1 MEKGPEARHQ
11 EPANRPHLGSLLRDL
26 ERRGDEPAIV
36 SKHGLRTVRTSYRQ
50 LARLAG
56 RCSRELESRG
66 ITKGDRVVIWGANGS
81 EWIAAFF
88 GCILRGVIPVPL
100 DVAGSPEFVRR
111 VILDVSPKLITGSR
125 EQIHAL
131 DRAIAQIAFE
141 DFDATLSG
149 EPLLEPVASL
159 QADDTLQIVFT
170 SGTTGE
176 PQGVVHT
183 HRNVLASL
191 GPIECEMQK
200 YLKYERIFHPL
211 GILNT
216 LPLSHV
222 FGQFMGIWVPPL
234 LGAVV
239 HFESRLI
246 GRDLAA
252 LIRRERI
259 SVLAAVPRVL
269 GLIEYYLIERFPDL
283 PARLKPAEGRSA
295 LRRWWMFRDVHRALG
310 LKFWALISG
319 GATLDADVEHFW
331 TTLGFVVVQGYGMTE
346 TAALVS
352 LNHPFHPARGTIGQV
367 LPGREV
373 RLSTEGE
380 ILVKGETVSG
390 STWSGGKVQPRES
403 EWLSTGDLGT
413 LDAVG
418 SLSFRGRKK
427 DVIVTAAGLN
437 IYPEDLEA
445 ALLRQP
451 QIRAAAVVESRGP
464 QGPRPMAALVMRG
477 AGDAAAEAVRA
488 ANRELA
494 EFQQIRHWTIWPEPD
509 LPRTSTGKVLRRE
522 IAAALAV
529 APGEELSGRPARGGL
544 ASMIERITGENTS
557 ALPDRARL
565 SEDAHLDSL
574 GRVELQSALE
584 TRFGI
589 SIADGDFQKVQT
601 VGELR
606 ELLKGSSS
614 AERPVAAVAPH
625 RDLHIYPRWPWTPV
639 AKAVRIVFLEGIAMP
654 LVALLAAPRVKRDAA
669 HEPDVPLLIVANHVT
684 LYDVPILLYGL
695 GRRMR
700 RRVAVA
706 MAGEMLLDWRHAR
719 GQGNWFLNLIAPAG
733 YYLLTALFNVFP
745 LPQSGDFRA
754 SFAHAARAMDRG
766 FHVLVFP
773 EGRRTPDGQMH
784 AFQRGSGLLWKEL
797 QCAALPVYMGGLWE
811 AKSGRRGW
819 FRSGG
824 VCTHAGATIA
834 LPLEADP
841 QAATALL
848 EERVRS
854 LARNCRA

>member
-1 MEKGPEARHQ
+1 LTAGTKG
-11 EPANRPHLGSLLRDL
+11 PANRPHLASLLLDL
-26 ERRGDEPAIV
+26 ERRGDEPAVV

-56 RCSRELESRG
+56 RYSRELESRG
-66 ITKGDRVVIWGANGS
+66 IAKGDRVVIWGANGS

-111 VILDVSPKLITGSR
+111 VIQDVNPKLVTGSPA
-125 EQIHAL
+125 QIHAL
-131 DRAIAQIAFE
+131 DRAVAQIAFE
-141 DFDATLSG
+141 DFDATLAT
-149 EPLLEPVASL
+149 EPLLDPVPGLEAN
-159 QADDTLQIVFT
+159 DTLQIVFT

-176 PQGVVHT
+176 PTGVVHT

-191 GPIECEMQK
+191 GPIEREMQK
-200 YLKYERIFHPL
+200 YLKYERVFHPL

-246 GRDLAA
+246 GRDLAEM
-252 LIRRERI
+252 IQRERI

-269 GLIEYYLIERFPDL
+269 GLIESYLIERFPDL
-283 PARLKPAEGRSA
+283 PARLKAAEGHSA

-352 LNHPFHPARGTIGQV
+352 LNHPFHTARGTIGQV

-380 ILVKGETVSG
+380 ILVKGETVSRA
-390 STWSGGKVQPRES
+390 TWTGGKVQSRES

-413 LDAVG
+413 LDAAG

-451 QIRAAAVVESRGP
+451 QIRAAAVVEGRGV
-464 QGPRPMAALVMRG
+464 QGPHPIAVLVMRS
-477 AGDAAAEAVRA
+477 ASDYAAEAVRA
-488 ANRELA
+488 ANRDLA

-522 IAAALAV
+522 VAAALAV
-529 APGEELSGRPARGGL
+529 TPGAERSGPSASGGL
-544 ASMIERITGENTS
+544 ASMIERITGQDTS
-557 ALPDRARL
+557 ELPDRARL

-589 SIADGDFQKVQT
+589 SIADADFQKVQT

-606 ELLKGSSS
+606 DLLKGSPSGEE
-614 AERPVAAVAPH
+614 APQER
-625 RDLHIYPRWPWTPV
+625 HIYPLWPWTRV
-639 AKAVRIVFLEGIAMP
+639 ATVVRTVFLEAIAMP
-654 LVALLAAPRVKRDAA
+654 LVALLAAPRVKCDSTR
-669 HEPDVPLLIVANHVT
+669 EPDVPLLIVANHVT

-706 MAGEMLLDWRHAR
+706 MAGELLLDWRHAR
-719 GQGNWFLNLIAPAG
+719 GQGNWFLNLLAPSA
-733 YYLLTALFNVFP
+733 YYLVTALFNVFP

-754 SFAHAARAMDRG
+754 SFAHAARVMDRG

-773 EGRRTPDGQMH
+773 EGRRTPDGEMH

-797 QCAALPVYMGGLWE
+797 QCDALPVYLGGLWE
-811 AKSGRRGW
+811 PKAGKTGW

-824 VCTHAGATIA
+824 VHAHVGEVIG
-834 LPLEADP
+834 LPAEADA

-848 EERVRS
+848 EERVKS
-854 LARNCRA
+854 LD

>member
-1 MEKGPEARHQ
+1 MPV
-11 EPANRPHLGSLLRDL
+11 PPNRPHLASLLVDL
-26 ERRGDEPAIV
+26 ERRGDEPAVV

-50 LARLAG
+50 IARLAG
-56 RCSRELESRG
+56 RYSRELESRG

-100 DVAGSPEFVRR
+100 DAAGSPEFVRR
-111 VILDVSPKLITGSR
+111 VIQDVSPKLVTGSQ

-131 DRAIAQIAFE
+131 DRTVAQIAFE
-141 DFDATLSG
+141 DFDATLLG

-176 PQGVVHT
+176 PTGVVHT

-191 GPIECEMQK
+191 GPIEREIQK
-200 YLKYERIFHPL
+200 YLKYERVFHPL

-239 HFESRLI
+239 YFESRLI
-246 GRDLAA
+246 GRDLAVW
-252 LIRRERI
+252 IQRERI

-269 GLIEYYLIERFPDL
+269 GLIESHLIERFPGL
-283 PARLKPAEGRSA
+283 PARLKAAEGHSA
-295 LRRWWMFRDVHRALG
+295 LRRWWMFRDVHRCLG

-390 STWSGGKVQPRES
+390 ATWTGGKVQPRES

-413 LDAVG
+413 LDAAG

-451 QIRAAAVVESRGP
+451 QIRAAAVVEARGA
-464 QGPRPMAALVMRG
+464 QGPHPLAALVMRG
-477 AGDAAAEAVRA
+477 AGDDAAEAVRS
-488 ANRELA
+488 ANRDLA
-494 EFQQIRHWTIWPEPD
+494 EFQQIRHWAIWPEPD
-509 LPRTSTGKVLRRE
+509 LPLTSTGKVLRRE
-522 IAAALAV
+522 VAAAFAA
-529 APGEELSGRPARGGL
+529 APGGEPSGRPASGGL
-544 ASMIERITGENTS
+544 ASIIQRITGEDTS

-589 SIADGDFQKVQT
+589 SIADADFQKVQT

-606 ELLKGSSS
+606 ELLTGSPS
-614 AERPVAAVAPH
+614 AEEPATPLAPY
-625 RDLHIYPRWPWTPV
+625 RDPHIYPQWPWTRM
-639 AKAVRIVFLEGIAMP
+639 ARAVSLVFLEAIAMP
-654 LVALLAAPRVKRDAA
+654 LVALLAAPRVKRDSTR
-669 HEPDVPLLIVANHVT
+669 EPDVPLLIVANHVT
-684 LYDVPILLYGL
+684 MYDVPILLFGL
-695 GRRMR
+695 GGRTR

-719 GQGNWFLNLIAPAG
+719 GQGNWFLNLLAPAA
-733 YYLLTALFNVFP
+733 YYLVTALFNVFP

-797 QCAALPVYMGGLWE
+797 QCDAFPVYLGGLWD
-811 AKSGRRGW
+811 AQSGKTGW
-819 FRSGG
+819 FRSGRI
-824 VCTHAGATIA
+824 CTHAGEVVA
-834 LPLEADP
+834 LPSQADP

-854 LARNCRA
+854 LAAQCRT

>member
-1 MEKGPEARHQ
+1 MTAGQ
-11 EPANRPHLGSLLRDL
+11 EGLGNRPHLASLLQDL
-26 ERRGDEPAIV
+26 QRRGDEPAVV
-36 SKHGLRTVRTSYRQ
+36 SKHGLRTARTSYRQ

-56 RCSRELESRG
+56 RFSRELESRG

-100 DVAGSPEFVRR
+100 DVAGSPDFVRR
-111 VILDVSPKLITGSR
+111 VIRDVSPKFVTGSH
-125 EQIHAL
+125 EQIHGMDSAV
-131 DRAIAQIAFE
+131 AQIAFE
-141 DFDATLSG
+141 DFEATLPAD
-149 EPLLEPVASL
+149 PLLEPVAGL
-159 QADDTLQIVFT
+159 QANDALQIVFT

-176 PQGVVHT
+176 PTGVVHT

-191 GPIECEMQK
+191 GPIEREMQK

-211 GILNT
+211 GFLNT

-246 GRDLAA
+246 GRDLAS
-252 LIRRERI
+252 LIQRERI

-269 GLIEYYLIERFPDL
+269 GLIESYLIERFPDL
-283 PARLKPAEGRSA
+283 PARSKAAEGHSA
-295 LRRWWMFRDVHRALG
+295 LRRWWMFRDVHLAFG

-352 LNHPFHPARGTIGQV
+352 LNHPFHTARGTIGQV

-373 RLSTEGE
+373 RLSAEGE
-380 ILVKGETVSG
+380 ILVKGETVSRA
-390 STWSGGKVQPRES
+390 TWTGGKVQSRES

-413 LDAVG
+413 LDARG

-451 QIRAAAVVESRGP
+451 QIRAAAVVEARGP
-464 QGPRPMAALVMRG
+464 QGPHPLAALIMRG
-477 AGDAAAEAVRA
+477 ASENAAEAVRA

-522 IAAALAV
+522 VGAALAM
-529 APGEELSGRPARGGL
+529 APGDERSAPSASGGL

-557 ALPDRARL
+557 ELPDRARL

-589 SIADGDFQKVQT
+589 SVADADFQKVQT
-601 VGELR
+601 VSELR
-606 ELLKGSSS
+606 ELLKGSPSGEETPR
-614 AERPVAAVAPH
+614 ER
-625 RDLHIYPRWPWTPV
+625 HIYPLWPWTPV
-639 AKAVRIVFLEGIAMP
+639 ATAVRTVFLEVIARP
-654 LVALLAAPRVKRDAA
+654 LVALLAAPGVKRDLTR
-669 HEPDVPLLIVANHVT
+669 EPDVPVLIVANHVT

-695 GRRMR
+695 NGRTR

-706 MAGEMLLDWRHAR
+706 MAGEMLLNWRQAR
-719 GQGNWFLNLIAPAG
+719 GQGNWFLNLLAPAA
-733 YYLLTALFNVFP
+733 YYLVTALFNVFP

-784 AFQRGSGLLWKEL
+784 AFQRGAGLLWKEL
-797 QCAALPVYMGGLWE
+797 QCDALPVHMSGLW
-811 AKSGRRGW
+811 AKTGW
-819 FRSGG
+819 FRSGKIR
-824 VCTHAGATIA
+824 THVGEVIT

-841 QAATALL
+841 QAATTLL
-848 EERVRS
+848 EECVRA
-854 LARNCRA
+854 LD

>member
-1 MEKGPEARHQ
+1 
-11 EPANRPHLGSLLRDL
+11 
-26 ERRGDEPAIV
+26 V
-36 SKHGLRTVRTSYRQ
+36 
-50 LARLAG
+50 
-56 RCSRELESRG
+56 
-66 ITKGDRVVIWGANGS
+66 
-81 EWIAAFF
+81 
-88 GCILRGVIPVPL
+88 
-100 DVAGSPEFVRR
+100 
-111 VILDVSPKLITGSR
+111 TGSR

-131 DRAIAQIAFE
+131 DCVVARIAFE
-141 DFDATLSG
+141 DFDATLPG
-149 EPLLEPVASL
+149 EPLLEPVADL

-176 PQGVVHT
+176 PTGVVHT

-191 GPIECEMQK
+191 GPIEREIRK

-211 GILNT
+211 GFLNT

-239 HFESRLI
+239 YFESRLI

-252 LIRRERI
+252 WIQGERI
-259 SVLAAVPRVL
+259 SVLAGVPRVL
-269 GLIEYYLIERFPDL
+269 GLIESYLIERFPDL
-283 PARLKPAEGRSA
+283 PARLKTAEGRSA
-295 LRRWWMFRDVHRALG
+295 LRGWWMFRDVHMALG

-319 GATLDADVEHFW
+319 GATLDADAEHFW

-390 STWSGGKVQPRES
+390 ATWTGGKVQPRES
-403 EWLSTGDLGT
+403 EWLATGDLGT
-413 LDAVG
+413 LDAAG

-427 DVIVTAAGLN
+427 DVIVTAAGMN

-451 QIRAAAVVESRGP
+451 QIRAAAVVEGRGP
-464 QGPRPMAALVMRG
+464 QGPHPVAALVIRS
-477 AGDAAAEAVRA
+477 ASDDVAEAVRA
-488 ANRELA
+488 ANRDLA
-494 EFQQIRHWTIWPEPD
+494 EFQQIRHWTIWREPD

-522 IAAALAV
+522 VAAVLAM
-529 APGEELSGRPARGGL
+529 APEEKRSAGPASGSL
-544 ASMIERITGENTS
+544 ASIIERITGEQS
-557 ALPDRARL
+557 AGEDADRARL

-589 SIADGDFQKVQT
+589 SISDADFQKVQT

-606 ELLKGSSS
+606 ELLQSSPS
-614 AERPVAAVAPH
+614 AEEQVTALAPYQ
-625 RDLHIYPRWPWTPV
+625 DPHIYPQWPWTLV
-639 AKAVRIVFLEGIAMP
+639 ARAVRLVFLEAIAMP
-654 LVALLAAPRVKRDAA
+654 LVGLLAAPHVKRDSTLEA
-669 HEPDVPLLIVANHVT
+669 DVPLLIVANHVT
-684 LYDVPILLYGL
+684 LFDVPILLYGL
-695 GRRMR
+695 GHRLR

-706 MAGEMLLDWRHAR
+706 MAGELLLDWRHAR
-719 GQGNWFLNLIAPAG
+719 GQGNWFLNLVAPIG
-733 YYLLTALFNVFP
+733 YYLVTALFNVFP

-754 SFAHAARAMDRG
+754 SFAHAARAMDHG

-784 AFQRGSGLLWKEL
+784 AFQRGSGLLWKQL
-797 QCAALPVYMGGLWE
+797 QCAALPVYMTGLW
-811 AKSGRRGW
+811 GRTGW
-819 FRSGG
+819 FRSGRI
-824 VCTHAGATIA
+824 CTHVGEVI
-834 LPLEADP
+834 PLSSEVDP

-848 EERVRS
+848 EAAVGR
-854 LARNCRA
+854 LAGQCRT

>member
-1 MEKGPEARHQ
+1 VGIVD
-11 EPANRPHLGSLLRDL
+11 RPHLASLLQDL
-26 ERRGDEPAIV
+26 ERRGDEPAVV
-36 SKHGLRTVRTSYRQ
+36 SKHGLRTVRTSYGQ

-56 RCSRELESRG
+56 RISRELEWRG

-88 GCILRGVIPVPL
+88 GCILRGAIPVPL
-100 DVAGSPEFVRR
+100 DAAGSPEFVRR
-111 VILDVSPKLITGSR
+111 VIQDVSPKLVTGSR
-125 EQIHAL
+125 EQIHVL
-131 DRAIAQIAFE
+131 NGGVAQIAFE
-141 DFDATLSG
+141 DFEATLRG
-149 EPLLEPVASL
+149 EPLLQPVVGL

-176 PQGVVHT
+176 PNGVVHT

-191 GPIECEMQK
+191 RPIEREMQK

-252 LIRRERI
+252 LIQGEKI

-269 GLIEYYLIERFPDL
+269 GLIESYLIERFPDL
-283 PARLKPAEGRSA
+283 PASLRAAEGRSA
-295 LRRWWMFRDVHRALG
+295 LRRWWMFRDIHRALG

-390 STWSGGKVQPRES
+390 ATWTGGKLQPRGS

-413 LDAVG
+413 LDAAG

-451 QIRAAAVVESRGP
+451 QIRTAAVVEGRGP
-464 QGPRPMAALVMRG
+464 QGPHPLAALVMRG
-477 AGDAAAEAVRA
+477 ANDGAAEAVRA
-488 ANRELA
+488 ANRDLA
-494 EFQQIRHWTIWPEPD
+494 EFQQIRHWAIWPEPD
-509 LPRTSTGKVLRRE
+509 LPRTSTGKVVRRE

-529 APGEELSGRPARGGL
+529 APGEERRGKPASGRL
-544 ASMIERITGENTS
+544 ASLLQQITGEDTS
-557 ALPDRARL
+557 DLPDRARL

-574 GRVELQSALE
+574 GRVELQSGLE
-584 TRFGI
+584 TRFGV
-589 SIADGDFQKVQT
+589 SIDDADFQKVQT
-601 VGELR
+601 VGELK
-606 ELLKGSSS
+606 ELLKGSAS
-614 AERPVAAVAPH
+614 AGGPATASALHRGQPWERH
-625 RDLHIYPRWPWTPV
+625 FYPRWPWARLV
-639 AKAVRIVFLEGIAMP
+639 RAARIVFLETIAMP
-654 LVALLAAPRVKRDAA
+654 LVALLAAPRVKRDSTR
-669 HEPDVPLLIVANHVT
+669 EPDVPLLIVANHVT
-684 LYDVPILLYGL
+684 MFDVPILLYGL
-695 GRRMR
+695 SRRMR
-700 RRVAVA
+700 RRIAVA

-719 GQGNWFLNLIAPAG
+719 GQGNWFLNLVAPVG
-733 YYLLTALFNVFP
+733 YYLVTALFNVFP

-754 SFAHAARAMDRG
+754 SFAHAAAAMDRG

-773 EGRRTPDGQMH
+773 EGRRTPDGKMH

-797 QCAALPVYMGGLWE
+797 HCHALPVYLGGLWE
-811 AKSGRRGW
+811 AQSGKTRW
-819 FRSGG
+819 FRSGRICAYVG
-824 VCTHAGATIA
+824 EVAV
-834 LPLEADP
+834 LPSKADP

-848 EERVRS
+848 EERVGS
-854 LARNCRA
+854 LSGACRP

>member
-1 MEKGPEARHQ
+1 MTAGTEGPG
-11 EPANRPHLGSLLRDL
+11 NRPHLASLLQDL
-26 ERRGDEPAIV
+26 ERLGNDPAVV
-36 SKHGLRTVRTSYRQ
+36 SKHGLRTVRTSYGQ

-56 RCSRELESRG
+56 RYSRELESRG
-66 ITKGDRVVIWGANGS
+66 ITKGDRVVLWGANGS
-81 EWIAAFF
+81 EWIGAFF
-88 GCILRGVIPVPL
+88 GCVLRGVIPVPL

-111 VILDVSPKLITGSR
+111 VIQDVSPKLVTGSR
-125 EQIHAL
+125 EQIHGL
-131 DRAIAQIAFE
+131 DRVVAQIVFE
-141 DFDATLSG
+141 DFEATLPP
-149 EPLLEPVASL
+149 ETLLEPVAGL

-176 PQGVVHT
+176 PTGVVHT

-191 GPIECEMQK
+191 RPIEREIQK

-239 HFESRLI
+239 YFQSRLVA
-246 GRDLAA
+246 RDLAA
-252 LIRRERI
+252 LIQRERI

-269 GLIEYYLIERFPDL
+269 GLIESYLIERCPDL
-283 PARLKPAEGRSA
+283 PARLNAAEGHSA

-319 GATLDADVEHFW
+319 GATLDAEVEHFW

-352 LNHPFHPARGTIGQV
+352 LNHPFHTARGTIGQV

-373 RLSTEGE
+373 RLSPEGE

-390 STWSGGKVQPRES
+390 STWTAGKVQPRES

-451 QIRAAAVVESRGP
+451 QIRAAAVVEARGA
-464 QGPRPMAALVMRG
+464 QGPHPLAALIMRG
-477 AGDAAAEAVRA
+477 VSDDAAEAVRA
-488 ANRELA
+488 ANRELT

-522 IAAALAV
+522 VAATLAV
-529 APGEELSGRPARGGL
+529 TTGNERSGPSASSGL
-544 ASMIERITGENTS
+544 AGMIERITGEDTS

-584 TRFGI
+584 TRFGV
-589 SIADGDFQKVQT
+589 SIADADFQKVQT

-606 ELLKGSSS
+606 GLLNGSAAS
-614 AERPVAAVAPH
+614 APRQSQHWER
-625 RDLHIYPRWPWTPV
+625 HIYPRWPWTLV
-639 AKAVRIVFLEGIAMP
+639 ARAARFVFLEAIAMP
-654 LVALLAAPRVKRDAA
+654 LVALLAAPHVKRDTTR
-669 HEPDVPLLIVANHVT
+669 EPDVPVLIVANHVT
-684 LYDVPILLYGL
+684 LFDVPIMLYAL

-719 GQGNWFLNLIAPAG
+719 GQGNWFLNLVAPAG
-733 YYLLTALFNVFP
+733 YYLVTALFNVFP

-754 SFAHAARAMDRG
+754 SFAHAAQAMDRG

-784 AFQRGSGLLWKEL
+784 AFQRGAGLLWNEL
-797 QCAALPVYMGGLWE
+797 QCDALPVHMSGLWGN
-811 AKSGRRGW
+811 AGW
-819 FRSGG
+819 FRSGKIRAHVG
-824 VCTHAGATIA
+824 EVIV
-834 LPLEADP
+834 LPHEADA
-841 QAATALL
+841 QAATVLL
-848 EERVRS
+848 EERVKG
-854 LARNCRA
+854 LE

>member
-1 MEKGPEARHQ
+1 MVQ
-11 EPANRPHLGSLLRDL
+11 DL
-26 ERRGDEPAIV
+26 ERRGDDPAVV
-36 SKHGLRTVRTSYRQ
+36 SKHGLRTVRTSYWQ
-50 LARLAG
+50 LAQLAG
-56 RCSRELESRG
+56 RYSRELESRG
-66 ITKGDRVVIWGANGS
+66 ITKGERVVIWGANGR

-100 DVAGSPEFVRR
+100 DMAGSPEFVRR
-111 VILDVSPKLITGSR
+111 VIQDVSPKLVTGSR
-125 EQIHAL
+125 EQILAL
-131 DRAIAQIAFE
+131 DSAVAQIAFE
-141 DFDATLSG
+141 DFEATLPG
-149 EPLLEPVASL
+149 EPLLEPVAGL

-176 PQGVVHT
+176 PTGVVHT

-191 GPIECEMQK
+191 GPIEREIQK

-252 LIRRERI
+252 LIQRERI

-269 GLIEYYLIERFPDL
+269 GLIESYLIERFPDL
-283 PARLKPAEGRSA
+283 PARLKAAEGHSA
-295 LRRWWMFRDVHRALG
+295 LRRWWMFRDVHRTLG

-319 GATLDADVEHFW
+319 GATLEADIEHFW

-352 LNHPFHPARGTIGQV
+352 LNHPFHTARGTIGQV

-390 STWSGGKVQPRES
+390 ATWTGGKVQSRES

-413 LDAVG
+413 LDAAG

-451 QIRAAAVVESRGP
+451 QIRAAAVVEGRGP
-464 QGPRPMAALVMRG
+464 QGPHPLAALVMRG
-477 AGDAAAEAVRA
+477 ASDDAAEAVRA
-488 ANRELA
+488 ANRDLA

-522 IAAALAV
+522 VAAALAV
-529 APGEELSGRPARGGL
+529 TPGEDRTGRPASGGL
-544 ASMIERITGENTS
+544 ASIIERITGEDTS

-589 SIADGDFQKVQT
+589 SIADADFQKVQT

-606 ELLKGSSS
+606 ELLKGSPS
-614 AERPVAAVAPH
+614 AEEPATALAPYQ
-625 RDLHIYPRWPWTPV
+625 DPHIYPQWPWTRM
-639 AKAVRIVFLEGIAMP
+639 ASGVRMVFLEAIAMP
-654 LVALLAAPRVKRDAA
+654 LVALLAAPRVKRDSTR
-669 HEPDVPLLIVANHVT
+669 EPEVPLLIVANHVT
-684 LYDVPILLYGL
+684 MFDVPILLYGL
-695 GRRMR
+695 SGRMR

-719 GQGNWFLNLIAPAG
+719 GQGNWFLNLLAPAG
-733 YYLLTALFNVFP
+733 YYLVTALFNVFP

-784 AFQRGSGLLWKEL
+784 AFQRGAGLLVEGTSVR
-797 QCAALPVYMGGLWE
+797 CAPRVYERPVGEDGMVSLGQ
-811 AKSGRRGW
+811 
-819 FRSGG
+819 RS
-824 VCTHAGATIA
+824 
-834 LPLEADP
+834 
-841 QAATALL
+841 
-848 EERVRS
+848 
-854 LARNCRA
+854 ARTLGK

>member
-1 MEKGPEARHQ
+1 VD
-11 EPANRPHLGSLLRDL
+11 RPHLASLLLDL
-26 ERRGDEPAIV
+26 ERRGDEPAVV
-36 SKHGLRTVRTSYRQ
+36 SKHGLRTVRTSCGQ

-56 RCSRELESRG
+56 RYSRELESRG

-88 GCILRGVIPVPL
+88 GCVLRGVIPVPL
-100 DVAGSPEFVRR
+100 DVAGSPEFVHR
-111 VILDVSPKLITGSR
+111 VIQDVSPRLVTGGR

-131 DRAIAQIAFE
+131 DRAEPQIAFE
-141 DFDATLSG
+141 DFDAALPG
-149 EPLLEPVASL
+149 EPLLEPVAGL

-176 PQGVVHT
+176 PKGVVHT

-191 GPIECEMQK
+191 GPIEREIQK

-252 LIRRERI
+252 LIQRERI

-269 GLIEYYLIERFPDL
+269 GLIESYLIERFPDL
-283 PARLKPAEGRSA
+283 PARLKAAEGRST
-295 LRRWWMFRDVHRALG
+295 LYRWWIFRDVHRALG
-310 LKFWALISG
+310 WKFWALISG

-352 LNHPFHPARGTIGQV
+352 LNHPFHTARGTIGQV

-390 STWSGGKVQPRES
+390 ATWSGGKVQPRES

-413 LDAVG
+413 LDDAG

-451 QIRAAAVVESRGP
+451 QIRAAAVVEGRGP
-464 QGPRPMAALVMRG
+464 QGPHPLAALIMRG
-477 AGDAAAEAVRA
+477 ASDDAAEAVRA
-488 ANRELA
+488 ANRNLA
-494 EFQQIRHWTIWPEPD
+494 EFQQIRHWTMWPEPD

-522 IAAALAV
+522 VAAALAV
-529 APGEELSGRPARGGL
+529 APGEERGGQSASGGL
-544 ASMIERITGENTS
+544 ASMIERITGEDTS
-557 ALPDRARL
+557 TLADRARL

-574 GRVELQSALE
+574 GRLELQSTLE
-584 TRFGI
+584 TRFGV
-589 SIADGDFQKVQT
+589 SIADADFQKAQT

-606 ELLKGSSS
+606 ELLKGSP
-614 AERPVAAVAPH
+614 ALAPRQGQH
-625 RDLHIYPRWPWTPV
+625 LYPQWPWTRV
-639 AKAVRIVFLEGIAMP
+639 ARAVRIVFLETIAMP
-654 LVALLAAPRVKRDAA
+654 LVALLAAPRVERDSTR
-669 HEPDVPLLIVANHVT
+669 EPDGPVLIVANHVT
-684 LYDVPILLYGL
+684 LFDVPILLYGL
-695 GRRMR
+695 SRRMR

-706 MAGEMLLDWRHAR
+706 MAGELLLDWRHAR
-719 GQGNWFLNLIAPAG
+719 GQGNWFLNLVAPAG
-733 YYLLTALFNVFP
+733 YYLVTALFNVFP

-797 QCAALPVYMGGLWE
+797 QCDALPVYMGGLWE
-811 AKSGRRGW
+811 PKTGW
-819 FRSGG
+819 FRSGKIRTN
-824 VCTHAGATIA
+824 VGAVIA
-834 LPLEADP
+834 LPAEADA
-841 QAATALL
+841 QSATALL
-848 EERVRS
+848 EEQVKG
-854 LARNCRA
+854 LD

>member
-1 MEKGPEARHQ
+1 LEKGPEARDQ
-11 EPANRPHLGSLLRDL
+11 QQANRPHLASLLRDL

-36 SKHGLRTVRTSYRQ
+36 SKHGVRTVRTSYRQ
-50 LARLAG
+50 LAQLAG
-56 RCSRELESRG
+56 RYSRELESRR
-66 ITKGDRVVIWGANGS
+66 ITKGDRIVIWGANGS

-88 GCILRGVIPVPL
+88 GCVLRGVIPVPL
-100 DVAGSPEFVRR
+100 DVAGSLEFVRR
-111 VILDVSPKLITGSR
+111 VIEDVNPKLVTGSR
-125 EQIHAL
+125 EQIHSL

-141 DFDATLSG
+141 DFDATLPV
-149 EPLLEPVASL
+149 EPLLEPVAGL

-176 PQGVVHT
+176 PTGVVHT

-191 GPIECEMQK
+191 GPIEREMQK

-211 GILNT
+211 GFLNT

-246 GRDLAA
+246 GRDLTA
-252 LIRRERI
+252 LIQRERI

-269 GLIEYYLIERFPDL
+269 GLIETYLIERFSDL
-283 PARLKPAEGRSA
+283 PARLKAAKGRSA

-319 GATLDADVEHFW
+319 GATLDAEVEHFW

-373 RLSTEGE
+373 RLSAEGE

-390 STWSGGKVQPRES
+390 ATWSGGKVQARES

-413 LDAVG
+413 LDDTG

-437 IYPEDLEA
+437 VYPEDLEA
-445 ALLRQP
+445 ALLLQP
-451 QIRAAAVVESRGP
+451 QIRAAAVVEARGP
-464 QGPRPMAALVMRG
+464 QGPHPLAALIMRG
-477 AGDAAAEAVRA
+477 TSDDAAEAVRT
-488 ANRELA
+488 ANRGLA

-522 IAAALAV
+522 VAAALA
-529 APGEELSGRPARGGL
+529 AARAGAQTGRPASGGL
-544 ASMIERITGENTS
+544 ASIIERITGEDTS

-574 GRVELQSALE
+574 GRVELQSSLE

-589 SIADGDFQKVQT
+589 SIADTDFQKVQT

-606 ELLKGSSS
+606 ELVKGSPSGGEPPQ
-614 AERPVAAVAPH
+614 ER
-625 RDLHIYPRWPWTPV
+625 HIYPLWPWTRV
-639 AKAVRIVFLEGIAMP
+639 ATAVRNVFLEAIAMP
-654 LVALLAAPRVKRDAA
+654 LVALLAAPRVKRDSTR
-669 HEPDVPLLIVANHVT
+669 EPDQPVLIVANHVT

-695 GRRMR
+695 SGRMR

-706 MAGEMLLDWRHAR
+706 MAGEMLLHWRHAR
-719 GQGNWFLNLIAPAG
+719 GQGNWFLNLLAPAA
-733 YYLLTALFNVFP
+733 YYLVTALFNVFP

-784 AFQRGSGLLWKEL
+784 AFQRGSGLLWKDL
-797 QCAALPVYMGGLWE
+797 QCDALPLYMSGLWG
-811 AKSGRRGW
+811 KTGW
-819 FRSGG
+819 FRSGRIR
-824 VCTHAGATIA
+824 THVGEVIA
-834 LPLEADP
+834 LPLQAGA

-848 EERVRS
+848 EERVKS
-854 LARNCRA
+854 LG

>member
-1 MEKGPEARHQ
+1 
-11 EPANRPHLGSLLRDL
+11 LLQDL
-26 ERRGDEPAIV
+26 ERRGDDPAVV
-36 SKHGLRTVRTSYRQ
+36 SKHGLRTVRTSYGQ

-56 RCSRELESRG
+56 RYSRELESRA
-66 ITKGDRVVIWGANGS
+66 ITKGDRVIIWGANGS

-100 DVAGSPEFVRR
+100 DVAGSLEFVRR
-111 VILDVSPKLITGSR
+111 VIQDVSPKLVTGSR

-131 DRAIAQIAFE
+131 DHGVAQIAFE
-141 DFDATLSG
+141 DFAATLPA
-149 EPLLEPVASL
+149 EPLLEAVASL
-159 QADDTLQIVFT
+159 RADDTLQIVFT

-176 PQGVVHT
+176 PTGVVHT

-191 GPIECEMQK
+191 GPIEREIQK
-200 YLKYERIFHPL
+200 YLKYESIFHPL
-211 GILNT
+211 RFLNT

-252 LIRRERI
+252 LIQRERI

-269 GLIEYYLIERFPDL
+269 GLIESYLIERFPDL
-283 PARLKPAEGRSA
+283 PARLKAAEGRSA
-295 LRRWWMFRDVHRALG
+295 LRRWWMFRDVHRALS

-319 GATLDADVEHFW
+319 GATLDAEVEHFW

-352 LNHPFHPARGTIGQV
+352 LNHPFHPAGGTIGQV

-390 STWSGGKVQPRES
+390 ATWTRGKVQLRES
-403 EWLSTGDLGT
+403 EWLSTGDLGM
-413 LDAVG
+413 LDAAG

-451 QIRAAAVVESRGP
+451 QIRAAVVVEARGP
-464 QGPRPMAALVMRG
+464 QGPHALAALVLRG
-477 AGDAAAEAVRA
+477 GSDEAAEAVQA
-488 ANRELA
+488 ANGDLA

-509 LPRTSTGKVLRRE
+509 LPRTSTGKILRRE
-522 IAAALAV
+522 VAAALAA
-529 APGEELSGRPARGGL
+529 APGEERSGKPASGGL
-544 ASMIERITGENTS
+544 AGMIEQITGEDTS
-557 ALPDRARL
+557 TLPDRARL

-584 TRFGI
+584 TRFGV
-589 SIADGDFQKVQT
+589 SITDGDFQKVQT

-606 ELLKGSSS
+606 DLLKGSASGEDLRQ
-614 AERPVAAVAPH
+614 ER
-625 RDLHIYPRWPWTPV
+625 HIYPQWPLTRMARV
-639 AKAVRIVFLEGIAMP
+639 VRIAFLEAIAMP
-654 LVALLAAPRVKRDAA
+654 LVALLAAPRVKRDSTR
-669 HEPDVPLLIVANHVT
+669 EPDKPQLIVANHVT

-695 GRRMR
+695 SGRMR

-706 MAGEMLLDWRHAR
+706 MAGEMLLNWRHAR
-719 GQGNWFLNLIAPAG
+719 GQGNWFLNLLAPAA
-733 YYLLTALFNVFP
+733 YYLVTALFNVFP

-766 FHVLVFP
+766 FHVVVFP

-797 QCAALPVYMGGLWE
+797 QCDALPVYMSGLWG
-811 AKSGRRGW
+811 KTGW
-819 FRSGG
+819 FRSGRI
-824 VCTHAGATIA
+824 CTHAGEVIA
-834 LPLEADP
+834 LPSETDA
-841 QAATALL
+841 QAAAALL
-848 EERVRS
+848 EEGVKS
-854 LARNCRA
+854 LAGPCGT

>member
-1 MEKGPEARHQ
+1 MGIVD
-11 EPANRPHLGSLLRDL
+11 RPHLASLLVDL
-26 ERRGDEPAIV
+26 ERRGDEPAVV
-36 SKHGLRTVRTSYRQ
+36 SKHGLRTVRTSYGQ

-56 RCSRELESRG
+56 RFSRELESRG
-66 ITKGDRVVIWGANGS
+66 ITKGDRVAIWGANGS

-88 GCILRGVIPVPL
+88 GCILRGAIPVPL
-100 DVAGSPEFVRR
+100 DAAGSPEFVRR
-111 VILDVSPKLITGSR
+111 VIQDVSPKLVTGSR
-125 EQIHAL
+125 EQIHVL
-131 DRAIAQIAFE
+131 DGAVEQIAFD
-141 DFDATLSG
+141 DFEPSLPA
-149 EPLLEPVASL
+149 EPLLQPVASL
-159 QADDTLQIVFT
+159 AADDTLQIIFT

-176 PQGVVHT
+176 PKGVVHT

-191 GPIECEMQK
+191 GPIEREMQK
-200 YLKYERIFHPL
+200 YLKYERVFHPL

-239 HFESRLI
+239 YFESRLI

-252 LIRRERI
+252 LIQRERI

-269 GLIEYYLIERFPDL
+269 GLIESYLIERFPDL
-283 PARLKPAEGRSA
+283 PERLKAAEGHSA
-295 LRRWWMFRDVHRALG
+295 MRRWWMFRDVHRALG

-380 ILVKGETVSG
+380 ILVRGETVSG
-390 STWSGGKVQPRES
+390 STWTGGKVQSRES

-413 LDAVG
+413 LDAAG

-451 QIRAAAVVESRGP
+451 QIRAAAVVEGRGP
-464 QGPRPMAALVMRG
+464 QGPHPVAALVMHG
-477 AGDAAAEAVRA
+477 ASDEAAEAVRA
-488 ANRELA
+488 ANRHLA
-494 EFQQIRHWTIWPEPD
+494 EFQQIRHWAIWPEPD

-522 IAAALAV
+522 VAAVLAV
-529 APGEELSGRPARGGL
+529 APGEERSGKPGGGGL
-544 ASMIERITGENTS
+544 ASIIEKITGEDTS
-557 ALPDRARL
+557 DLPDRARL

-589 SIADGDFQKVQT
+589 SIADAGFQKVQT
-601 VGELR
+601 LGELK
-606 ELLKGSSS
+606 ELLKGS
-614 AERPVAAVAPH
+614 APTEA
-625 RDLHIYPRWPWTPV
+625 RVPARHIYPRWPWTSV
-639 AKAVRIVFLEGIAMP
+639 ASAVRVVFLEAIAMP
-654 LVALLAAPRVKRDAA
+654 LVALLAAPKVKRDWSS
-669 HEPDVPLLIVANHVT
+669 EPRAPLLIVANHVT
-684 LYDVPILLYGL
+684 MFDVPILLYGL
-695 GRRMR
+695 GGRMR

-719 GQGNWFLNLIAPAG
+719 GQGNWLLNLVAPVG
-733 YYLLTALFNVFP
+733 YYLVTLLFNVFP

-784 AFQRGSGLLWKEL
+784 PFQRGSGLLWQEL
-797 QCAALPVYMGGLWE
+797 QCAALPVRMSGLWG
-811 AKSGRRGW
+811 KTGW
-819 FRSGG
+819 FRSGRICIQVG
-824 VCTHAGATIA
+824 EAIP
-834 LPLEADP
+834 LPSETDA

-848 EERVRS
+848 EARVES
-854 LARNCRA
+854 LAAQCKT

>member
-1 MEKGPEARHQ
+1 MD
-11 EPANRPHLGSLLRDL
+11 RPHLASLLQDL
-26 ERRGDEPAIV
+26 ERRGDEPAVV

-56 RCSRELESRG
+56 RYSRELESRG

-88 GCILRGVIPVPL
+88 GCVLRGVIPVPL
-100 DVAGSPEFVRR
+100 DAAGSPEFVRR
-111 VILDVSPKLITGSR
+111 VIQDVSPKLVTGSR

-131 DRAIAQIAFE
+131 DGGPAQIAFE
-141 DFDATLSG
+141 DFDATLPS

-159 QADDTLQIVFT
+159 RADDTLQIVFT

-176 PQGVVHT
+176 PTGVVHT

-191 GPIECEMQK
+191 GPIEREIQK

-239 HFESRLI
+239 YFESRLI
-246 GRDLAA
+246 GRDLTA

-269 GLIEYYLIERFPDL
+269 GLIESYLIERFPDL
-283 PARLKPAEGRSA
+283 PARLKAAEGRSA
-295 LRRWWMFRDVHRALG
+295 LHRWWMFREVHQTLG

-319 GATLDADVEHFW
+319 GATLDAEVEHFW

-352 LNHPFHPARGTIGQV
+352 LNHPFHAARGTIGQV

-373 RLSTEGE
+373 RLSSEGE

-390 STWSGGKVQPRES
+390 ATWTGGQLKPRES

-413 LDAVG
+413 LDAAG

-427 DVIVTAAGLN
+427 EVIVTAAGLN

-451 QIRAAAVVESRGP
+451 QIRAAAVVEGRGP
-464 QGPRPMAALVMRG
+464 QGPHPLAALIMR
-477 AGDAAAEAVRA
+477 AASDDAAEAVRA

-522 IAAALAV
+522 IAAALVV
-529 APGEELSGRPARGGL
+529 APGEEGRGKPASGGL
-544 ASMIERITGENTS
+544 AGMIERITGEDAS
-557 ALPDRARL
+557 ALPDGARL

-589 SIADGDFQKVQT
+589 PIADADFQKAQT

-606 ELLKGSSS
+606 DLVKGSPSREGPPP
-614 AERPVAAVAPH
+614 ER
-625 RDLHIYPRWPWTPV
+625 HIYPQWPWTLV
-639 AKAVRIVFLEGIAMP
+639 ARAVRVVFLEAIAMP
-654 LVALLAAPRVKRDAA
+654 LVALLAAPRVKLDWAA
-669 HEPDVPLLIVANHVT
+669 EPEAPLLIVANHVT
-684 LYDVPILLYGL
+684 IYDVPILLYGL
-695 GRRMR
+695 GGRMR

-719 GQGNWFLNLIAPAG
+719 GQGNWFLNLVAPAG
-733 YYLLTALFNVFP
+733 YYLVTALFNVFP

-784 AFQRGSGLLWKEL
+784 PFQRGSGLLWKEL
-797 QCAALPVYMGGLWE
+797 QCAALPVYMSGLWG
-811 AKSGRRGW
+811 KTGW
-819 FRSGG
+819 FRSGRIS
-824 VCTHAGATIA
+824 THVGEVIA
-834 LPLEADP
+834 LPVEADA
-841 QAATALL
+841 QAATVLL
-848 EERVRS
+848 EERVKG
-854 LARNCRA
+854 LD

>member
-1 MEKGPEARHQ
+1 V
-11 EPANRPHLGSLLRDL
+11 
-26 ERRGDEPAIV
+26 V
-36 SKHGLRTVRTSYRQ
+36 SKHGLRTVRTSYGE
-50 LARLAG
+50 LARLSG
-56 RCSRELESRG
+56 RFAREVESRG

-81 EWIAAFF
+81 EWIGAFF

-100 DVAGSPEFVRR
+100 DAAGSPEFVRR
-111 VILDVSPKLITGSR
+111 VIQDVSPKLVTGSR

-131 DRAIAQIAFE
+131 DGAVAQIAFE
-141 DFDATLSG
+141 DFDATLPG
-149 EPLLEPVASL
+149 EPLLEPVAGL

-176 PQGVVHT
+176 PKGVVHT

-191 GPIECEMQK
+191 GPIEREIQK

-239 HFESRLI
+239 YFESRLI
-246 GRDLAA
+246 GRDLVE
-252 LIRRERI
+252 LIQRERI

-269 GLIEYYLIERFPDL
+269 GLIESYLIERFPDL
-283 PARLKPAEGRSA
+283 PARLKAAEGHSA
-295 LRRWWMFRDVHRALG
+295 LRRWWMFRDVHRAMG
-310 LKFWALISG
+310 LKFWALVSG
-319 GATLDADVEHFW
+319 GATLDAEVEHFW

-352 LNHPFHPARGTIGQV
+352 LNHPFHPASGTIGQV

-373 RLSTEGE
+373 RLSAEGE

-413 LDAVG
+413 LDAAG

-451 QIRAAAVVESRGP
+451 QVRAAAVVEGNGP
-464 QGPRPMAALVMRG
+464 QGPHPLAALIMRG
-477 AGDAAAEAVRA
+477 ASDDAAEAVRT
-488 ANRELA
+488 ANREVA

-522 IAAALAV
+522 VAAALAV
-529 APGEELSGRPARGGL
+529 APGEKRTGKPASGGL
-544 ASMIERITGENTS
+544 AGMIEHITGEDTS

-565 SEDAHLDSL
+565 SEEAHLDSL

-589 SIADGDFQKVQT
+589 SIADADFQKVQT

-606 ELLKGSSS
+606 ELLSGSPS
-614 AERPVAAVAPH
+614 AEESVPAR
-625 RDLHIYPRWPWTPV
+625 HIYPLWPWTRF
-639 AKAVRIVFLEGIAMP
+639 ASAVRIVFLEAIAMP
-654 LVALLAAPRVKRDAA
+654 LVALMAAPRVKRDLTS
-669 HEPDVPLLIVANHVT
+669 EPDVPLLIVANHVT

-695 GRRMR
+695 DRRMR

-719 GQGNWFLNLIAPAG
+719 GQGNWFLNLLAPAA
-733 YYLLTALFNVFP
+733 YYLVTALFNVFP
-745 LPQSGDFRA
+745 LPQSGDFRP
-754 SFAHAARAMDRG
+754 SFAHAARAMDQG

-797 QCAALPVYMGGLWE
+797 QCLALPVNMSGMWGQTGWFQ
-811 AKSGRRGW
+811 SGRI
-819 FRSGG
+819 
-824 VCTHAGATIA
+824 CTHVGEVIA
-834 LPLEADP
+834 LPSDTDA

-848 EERVRS
+848 EERVRC
-854 LARNCRA
+854 LG

>member
-1 MEKGPEARHQ
+1 M
-11 EPANRPHLGSLLRDL
+11 
-26 ERRGDEPAIV
+26 
-36 SKHGLRTVRTSYRQ
+36 
-50 LARLAG
+50 
-56 RCSRELESRG
+56 
-66 ITKGDRVVIWGANGS
+66 VIWGANGS

-88 GCILRGVIPVPL
+88 GCILRGVVPVPL

-111 VILDVSPKLITGSR
+111 VIQDVSPKLVTGSR
-125 EQIHAL
+125 EQIHVL
-131 DRAIAQIAFE
+131 DRAVAQIAFE
-141 DFDATLSG
+141 DFDAALPA
-149 EPLLEPVASL
+149 EPLLEPVAGL

-176 PQGVVHT
+176 PKGVVHT

-191 GPIECEMQK
+191 GPIEREMQK

-211 GILNT
+211 GFLHT

-239 HFESRLI
+239 YFESRLI
-246 GRDLAA
+246 GRDLIA
-252 LIRRERI
+252 LIQRERI

-269 GLIEYYLIERFPDL
+269 GLIESYLIERFPDL
-283 PARLKPAEGRSA
+283 PARLKTAEGYSA

-319 GATLDADVEHFW
+319 GATLDAEVEHFW

-390 STWSGGKVQPRES
+390 STWTGGKVQPRES

-413 LDAVG
+413 LDAAG

-451 QIRAAAVVESRGP
+451 QIRAAAVVETRGP
-464 QGPRPMAALVMRG
+464 QGPHPLAALIMRSS
-477 AGDAAAEAVRA
+477 GDDAAEAVRA
-488 ANRELA
+488 ANRDLA
-494 EFQQIRHWTIWPEPD
+494 EFQQIRHWAIWPEPD

-522 IAAALAV
+522 VAAALAV
-529 APGEELSGRPARGGL
+529 AVGEAQSGKPASGGL
-544 ASMIERITGENTS
+544 AGIIQRITGETGS

-565 SEDAHLDSL
+565 SEDARLDSL

-589 SIADGDFQKVQT
+589 SIADADFQKAQT
-601 VGELR
+601 VGELK
-606 ELLKGSSS
+606 ELLKSS
-614 AERPVAAVAPH
+614 ASTEEPSPAQ
-625 RDLHIYPRWPWTPV
+625 HIYPQWPWTRV
-639 AKAVRIVFLEGIAMP
+639 VNAVRLVFLEAIAMP
-654 LVALLAAPRVKRDAA
+654 LVALLAAPRVKRDLAR
-669 HEPDVPLLIVANHVT
+669 EPEAPVLIVANHVT
-684 LYDVPILLYGL
+684 IFDVPILLYGL

-719 GQGNWFLNLIAPAG
+719 GQGNWFLNLVAPAG
-733 YYLLTALFNVFP
+733 YYLVTTLFNVFP

-784 AFQRGSGLLWKEL
+784 TFQRGAGLLWNEL
-797 QCAALPVYMGGLWE
+797 QCDALPVHMSGLWG
-811 AKSGRRGW
+811 KTGW
-819 FRSGG
+819 FRSGR
-824 VCTHAGATIA
+824 VCTHVGEVIA
-834 LPLEADP
+834 LPSETNA

-848 EERVRS
+848 EDRVKD
-854 LARNCRA
+854 LD

>member
-1 MEKGPEARHQ
+1 M
-11 EPANRPHLGSLLRDL
+11 
-26 ERRGDEPAIV
+26 
-36 SKHGLRTVRTSYRQ
+36 
-50 LARLAG
+50 
-56 RCSRELESRG
+56 
-66 ITKGDRVVIWGANGS
+66 
-81 EWIAAFF
+81 AAFF

-100 DVAGSPEFVRR
+100 DVAGSVEFIRR
-111 VILDVSPKLITGSR
+111 VIQDVSPKLVTGSR
-125 EQIHAL
+125 EQIHQL
-131 DRAIAQIAFE
+131 DRVVAQIAFE
-141 DFDATLSG
+141 DFDATLPA
-149 EPLLEPVASL
+149 ETLLEPVASL
-159 QADDTLQIVFT
+159 QADDILQIVFT

-176 PQGVVHT
+176 PTGVVHT

-191 GPIECEMQK
+191 GPIEREMRK

-239 HFESRLI
+239 YFESRLV

-269 GLIEYYLIERFPDL
+269 GLIESSLIERFPDL
-283 PARLKPAEGRSA
+283 PDRLKAAEGHSA

-352 LNHPFHPARGTIGQV
+352 LNHPFHTARGTIGQV

-390 STWSGGKVQPRES
+390 STWTGGKVQPRES

-413 LDAVG
+413 LDPAG

-451 QIRAAAVVESRGP
+451 QIRAAAVVEARGAP
-464 QGPRPMAALVMRG
+464 GPHPLAALIMRG
-477 AGDAAAEAVRA
+477 ASDDAAEAVRA
-488 ANRELA
+488 ANLELA

-522 IAAALAV
+522 VAAALAV
-529 APGEELSGRPARGGL
+529 APGEERSGAPASGGL
-544 ASMIERITGENTS
+544 ASMIERITGEDTS
-557 ALPDRARL
+557 ALPDSARL
-565 SEDAHLDSL
+565 SEDARLDSL

-584 TRFGI
+584 MRFGLTV
-589 SIADGDFQKVQT
+589 ADADFQKVQT

-606 ELLKGSSS
+606 GLLNGSP
-614 AERPVAAVAPH
+614 ALAP
-625 RDLHIYPRWPWTPV
+625 RQDPHIYPRWPWTPV
-639 AKAVRIVFLEGIAMP
+639 ARAVRLIFLEAIAMP
-654 LVALLAAPRVKRDAA
+654 LVTLLAAPRVKRDSMR
-669 HEPDVPLLIVANHVT
+669 EPDAPVLIVANHVT
-684 LYDVPILLYGL
+684 LFDVPILLYGL

-706 MAGEMLLDWRHAR
+706 MAGELLLDWRHAR
-719 GQGNWFLNLIAPAG
+719 GQGNWFLNLVAPVG
-733 YYLLTALFNVFP
+733 YYLVTALFNVFP

-754 SFAHAARAMDRG
+754 SFVHAAQAMDRG

-773 EGRRTPDGQMH
+773 EGRRTPDGRMH

-797 QCAALPVYMGGLWE
+797 QCDALPVHMSGLWG
-811 AKSGRRGW
+811 KTGW
-819 FRSGG
+819 FRSGKI
-824 VCTHAGATIA
+824 GAHVGELIA
-834 LPLEADP
+834 LPLEADA
-841 QAATALL
+841 QAATTLL
-848 EERVRS
+848 EERVKGLDGGGFS
-854 LARNCRA
+854 S

>member
-1 MEKGPEARHQ
+1 M
-11 EPANRPHLGSLLRDL
+11 PAPPNRPHLASLLRDL
-26 ERRGDEPAIV
+26 ERRGNEPAIV

-56 RCSRELESRG
+56 RYSRELESRS
-66 ITKGDRVVIWGANGS
+66 ITKGDRVVIWGLNGR

-111 VILDVSPKLITGSR
+111 VIQDVSPKLVTGSR
-125 EQIHAL
+125 EQIQGL
-131 DRAIAQIAFE
+131 DRAVARIAFE
-141 DFDATLSG
+141 DFDAAL
-149 EPLLEPVASL
+149 PRKPFLEPVAGL
-159 QADDTLQIVFT
+159 QADDTLQIIFT

-176 PQGVVHT
+176 PKGVVHT

-191 GPIECEMQK
+191 GPIDREIQK

-239 HFESRLI
+239 YFESRLI
-246 GRDLAA
+246 GRDLAD
-252 LIRRERI
+252 LIQRERI
-259 SVLAAVPRVL
+259 SVLAATPRVL
-269 GLIEYYLIERFPDL
+269 GLIESYLIERFPDL
-283 PARLKPAEGRSA
+283 PMRLKAAEGRSA

-310 LKFWALISG
+310 FKFWALISG

-352 LNHPFHPARGTIGQV
+352 LNHPFHPARGTIGKV

-373 RLSTEGE
+373 RLSAEGE

-413 LDAVG
+413 LDAAG

-451 QIRAAAVVESRGP
+451 QIRAAAVVEGNGP
-464 QGPRPMAALVMRG
+464 QGPHPLAALVMRG
-477 AGDAAAEAVRA
+477 ASDDAAEAVQE

-494 EFQQIRHWTIWPEPD
+494 EFQQIRHWTTWPEPD

-522 IAAALAV
+522 VAASLAAA
-529 APGEELSGRPARGGL
+529 SGGDRSQRPATGGL
-544 ASMIERITGENTS
+544 ASMIEHITGEDTS

-574 GRVELQSALE
+574 GRVELQSSLE

-589 SIADGDFQKVQT
+589 SIADADFQKVQT

-606 ELLKGSSS
+606 ELLKGSPS
-614 AERPVAAVAPH
+614 AEEPATAVAPRQNSH
-625 RDLHIYPRWPWTPV
+625 RERHIYPQWPWTRV
-639 AKAVRIVFLEGIAMP
+639 ARVVRVVFLEAIAMP
-654 LVALLAAPRVKRDAA
+654 LVALLAAPRVQRDLTR
-669 HEPDVPLLIVANHVT
+669 EPHVPLLIVANHVT
-684 LYDVPILLYGL
+684 LYDVPNLLYGL
-695 GRRMR
+695 SRRMR

-719 GQGNWFLNLIAPAG
+719 GQGSWFLNLLAPAA
-733 YYLLTALFNVFP
+733 YYLVTALFNVFP

-773 EGRRTPDGQMH
+773 EGRRTPDGRMH

-797 QCAALPVYMGGLWE
+797 QCDALPVCMEGLWE
-811 AKSGRRGW
+811 PKAGKTGW
-819 FRSGG
+819 FRSGRICSHLG
-824 VCTHAGATIA
+824 EVIA
-834 LPLEADP
+834 LPSEADP

-848 EERVRS
+848 EERVES
-854 LARNCRA
+854 LANSCAD

>member
-1 MEKGPEARHQ
+1 M
-11 EPANRPHLGSLLRDL
+11 
-26 ERRGDEPAIV
+26 
-36 SKHGLRTVRTSYRQ
+36 
-50 LARLAG
+50 
-56 RCSRELESRG
+56 
-66 ITKGDRVVIWGANGS
+66 WGANGS

-100 DVAGSPEFVRR
+100 DAAGSPEFVRR
-111 VILDVSPKLITGSR
+111 VIQDVSPKLVTGSR
-125 EQIHAL
+125 EQIHVL
-131 DRAIAQIAFE
+131 DGLVAQIAFE
-141 DFDATLSG
+141 DFEAMLPG
-149 EPLLEPVASL
+149 EPLLEPVAGL

-176 PQGVVHT
+176 PKGVVHT

-191 GPIECEMQK
+191 GPIEREIQK

-239 HFESRLI
+239 YFESRLI

-252 LIRRERI
+252 LIQRERI

-269 GLIEYYLIERFPDL
+269 GLIESYLMERFPDL
-283 PARLKPAEGRSA
+283 SARLKAAEGRSA

-319 GATLDADVEHFW
+319 GATLDAEVEHFW
-331 TTLGFVVVQGYGMTE
+331 TSLGFVVVQGYGMTE

-390 STWSGGKVQPRES
+390 ATWTGGKVRPRES
-403 EWLSTGDLGT
+403 EWLATGDLGT
-413 LDAVG
+413 LDAAG

-451 QIRAAAVVESRGP
+451 QIRAAAAVEARGP
-464 QGPRPMAALVMRG
+464 QGPHPLAALIMRG
-477 AGDAAAEAVRA
+477 ASDDAAEAVRA
-488 ANRELA
+488 ANRDLA

-522 IAAALAV
+522 VAAALAA
-529 APGEELSGRPARGGL
+529 APGEERTAMPGSGGL
-544 ASMIERITGENTS
+544 ASMIERITGEDTL

-584 TRFGI
+584 TRFGV
-589 SIADGDFQKVQT
+589 SIADADFQKVQT

-606 ELLKGSSS
+606 ELLKGSASG
-614 AERPVAAVAPH
+614 EEPVTAPAARQDP
-625 RDLHIYPRWPWTPV
+625 HIYPQWPWTPV
-639 AKAVRIVFLEGIAMP
+639 ASAVRIVFLEAIAMP
-654 LVALLAAPRVKRDAA
+654 LVALLAAPRVKRDSTR
-669 HEPDVPLLIVANHVT
+669 ERDVPLLIVANHVT
-684 LYDVPILLYGL
+684 LFDVPILLYGL
-695 GRRMR
+695 DRRTR

-719 GQGNWFLNLIAPAG
+719 GQGNWFLNLVAPAA
-733 YYLLTALFNVFP
+733 YYLVTALFNVFP

-784 AFQRGSGLLWKEL
+784 AFERGSGLLWNEL
-797 QCAALPVYMGGLWE
+797 QCDALPVYMSGLWE
-811 AKSGRRGW
+811 PQAGKRGW
-819 FRSGG
+819 FRSGRIS
-824 VCTHAGATIA
+824 THVGEVIA
-834 LPLEADP
+834 LPSEADAK
-841 QAATALL
+841 AATALL
-848 EERVRS
+848 EERVER
-854 LARNCRA
+854 LD

>member
-1 MEKGPEARHQ
+1 
-11 EPANRPHLGSLLRDL
+11 
-26 ERRGDEPAIV
+26 
-36 SKHGLRTVRTSYRQ
+36 
-50 LARLAG
+50 
-56 RCSRELESRG
+56 
-66 ITKGDRVVIWGANGS
+66 
-81 EWIAAFF
+81 
-88 GCILRGVIPVPL
+88 
-100 DVAGSPEFVRR
+100 
-111 VILDVSPKLITGSR
+111 
-125 EQIHAL
+125 L
-131 DRAIAQIAFE
+131 DRAAARIAFE
-141 DFDATLSG
+141 DFEATLPG
-149 EPLLEPVASL
+149 EPLLEPVAGL

-170 SGTTGE
+170 SGTTRE
-176 PQGVVHT
+176 PTGVVHT

-191 GPIECEMQK
+191 GPIEREIQK
-200 YLKYERIFHPL
+200 YLKYERVFHPL
-211 GILNT
+211 RFLNT

-252 LIRRERI
+252 LIQRERI

-269 GLIEYYLIERFPDL
+269 GLIESYLIERFPDL
-283 PARLKPAEGRSA
+283 PARLRAAEGRSA
-295 LRRWWMFRDVHRALG
+295 VRRWWMFGDVHRALG

-319 GATLDADVEHFW
+319 GATLDAEVEHFW

-352 LNHPFHPARGTIGQV
+352 LNHPFHTSRGTIGQV

-390 STWSGGKVQPRES
+390 ATWTGGKVQPRES

-413 LDAVG
+413 LDAAG

-451 QIRAAAVVESRGP
+451 QIRAAAVVEARGP
-464 QGPRPMAALVMRG
+464 QGPHALAALVMRG
-477 AGDAAAEAVRA
+477 GSDEAAEAVRA
-488 ANRELA
+488 ANRDLA
-494 EFQQIRHWTIWPEPD
+494 EFQQIRHWAIWPEPD

-522 IAAALAV
+522 VAASLAV
-529 APGEELSGRPARGGL
+529 ATGEEPSGRAASGGL
-544 ASMIERITGENTS
+544 ASVIERITGEDAS
-557 ALPDRARL
+557 GLPDRARL

-589 SIADGDFQKVQT
+589 SIGDADFQKIQT

-606 ELLKGSSS
+606 EMVKGSS
-614 AERPVAAVAPH
+614 AGEEPPQER
-625 RDLHIYPRWPWTPV
+625 HIYPMWPWTRV
-639 AKAVRIVFLEGIAMP
+639 ATAVRTVFLEAIAMP
-654 LVALLAAPRVKRDAA
+654 LVAVLVAPRVKRDSTR
-669 HEPDVPLLIVANHVT
+669 EPDKPLLIVANHVT

-695 GRRMR
+695 SGRMR

-706 MAGEMLLDWRHAR
+706 MAGEMLLNWRHAR
-719 GQGNWFLNLIAPAG
+719 GQGNWFLNLLAPAA
-733 YYLLTALFNVFP
+733 YYLVTALFNVFP

-797 QCAALPVYMGGLWE
+797 HCNALPVYMAGLWE
-811 AKSGRRGW
+811 PKAGQTGW
-819 FRSGG
+819 FRSGRIC
-824 VCTHAGATIA
+824 VCVGEAIA
-834 LPLEADP
+834 LPSEAHA

-848 EERVRS
+848 EERVKS
-854 LARNCRA
+854 LAGACRT

>member
-1 MEKGPEARHQ
+1 MVA
-11 EPANRPHLGSLLRDL
+11 
-26 ERRGDEPAIV
+26 
-36 SKHGLRTVRTSYRQ
+36 KHGLRTVRTSYGQ

-56 RCSRELESRG
+56 RYSRALESRG

-100 DVAGSPEFVRR
+100 DAAGSPEFVRR
-111 VILDVSPKLITGSR
+111 VIQDVSPKLLTGSR

-131 DRAIAQIAFE
+131 DGAVAQIAFE
-141 DFDATLSG
+141 DFDAALPG
-149 EPLLEPVASL
+149 EPLLEPVAGL
-159 QADDTLQIVFT
+159 RADDTLQIVFT

-176 PQGVVHT
+176 PKGVVHT

-191 GPIECEMQK
+191 GPIEREIQK

-239 HFESRLI
+239 YFESRLI

-252 LIRRERI
+252 LIQRERI

-269 GLIEYYLIERFPDL
+269 GLIESYLIERFPDL
-283 PARLKPAEGRSA
+283 PARLKAAEGRSA
-295 LRRWWMFRDVHRALG
+295 LRRWWMFRDVHRTLG

-319 GATLDADVEHFW
+319 GATLDAEVEHFW

-373 RLSTEGE
+373 RLSAEGE

-390 STWSGGKVQPRES
+390 STWTGGKVQPRGS

-413 LDAVG
+413 LDAAG

-451 QIRAAAVVESRGP
+451 QIRAAAVVEARGT
-464 QGPRPMAALVMRG
+464 QGPHPLAALIMRG
-477 AGDAAAEAVRA
+477 ASDDAAEAVRA
-488 ANRELA
+488 ANRDLA

-522 IAAALAV
+522 VAAALAV
-529 APGEELSGRPARGGL
+529 APGQERSGKQPSSSL
-544 ASMIERITGENTS
+544 ASMIERITGEDTS
-557 ALPDRARL
+557 ELPDRARL
-565 SEDAHLDSL
+565 SDDAHLDSL

-589 SIADGDFQKVQT
+589 SVTDADFQKVQT

-606 ELLKGSSS
+606 GLLNGSP
-614 AERPVAAVAPH
+614 ATAP
-625 RDLHIYPRWPWTPV
+625 RQDPHIYPQWPWTPM
-639 AKAVRIVFLEGIAMP
+639 ARAVRLVFLEAIAMP
-654 LVALLAAPRVKRDAA
+654 LVGLLAAPWVKRDSTRK
-669 HEPDVPLLIVANHVT
+669 PDVPLLIVANHVT
-684 LYDVPILLYGL
+684 LFDVPILLYGL

-706 MAGEMLLDWRHAR
+706 MAGELLLDWRHAR
-719 GQGNWFLNLIAPAG
+719 GQGNWFLNLLAPAA
-733 YYLLTALFNVFP
+733 YYLVTALFNVFP
-745 LPQSGDFRA
+745 LPQSGDFRS

-797 QCAALPVYMGGLWE
+797 QCDALPVYLGGLWD
-811 AKSGRRGW
+811 AQAGKTGW
-819 FRSGG
+819 FRSGKI
-824 VCTHAGATIA
+824 CTHVGEVIA
-834 LPLEADP
+834 PHSEADP

-848 EERVRS
+848 EERVEN
-854 LARNCRA
+854 LAGPFAH

>member
-1 MEKGPEARHQ
+1 M
-11 EPANRPHLGSLLRDL
+11 
-26 ERRGDEPAIV
+26 V
-36 SKHGLRTVRTSYRQ
+36 SKHGLRTVRTSYGQ

-56 RCSRELESRG
+56 RYSRELESRA
-66 ITKGDRVVIWGANGS
+66 ITKGDRVIIWGANGS

-88 GCILRGVIPVPL
+88 GCIVRGVIPVPL
-100 DVAGSPEFVRR
+100 DAAGSPEFVRR
-111 VILDVSPKLITGSR
+111 VVQDVSPKLVTGSR

-131 DRAIAQIAFE
+131 DRAVARIAFE
-141 DFDATLSG
+141 DFEATLPA
-149 EPLLEPVASL
+149 EPLLEPVAGL

-176 PQGVVHT
+176 PTGVVHT

-191 GPIECEMQK
+191 GPIEREIQK
-200 YLKYERIFHPL
+200 YLKYERVFHPL
-211 GILNT
+211 RFLNT

-246 GRDLAA
+246 GRDLAGS
-252 LIRRERI
+252 IQRERI

-269 GLIEYYLIERFPDL
+269 GLIESYLIERFPDL
-283 PARLKPAEGRSA
+283 PARLKAAEGQSA

-319 GATLDADVEHFW
+319 GATLDAEVEHFW

-352 LNHPFHPARGTIGQV
+352 LNHPFHTARGTIGQV

-390 STWSGGKVQPRES
+390 ATWTGGKVQLRES

-413 LDAVG
+413 LDAAG

-451 QIRAAAVVESRGP
+451 QIRTVAVVEARGP
-464 QGPRPMAALVMRG
+464 QGPHALAALVMRG
-477 AGDAAAEAVRA
+477 ASDDAAEAVRA
-488 ANRELA
+488 ANRDLA
-494 EFQQIRHWTIWPEPD
+494 EFQQIRHWAIWPEPD

-522 IAAALAV
+522 VAAALAA
-529 APGEELSGRPARGGL
+529 APGEERSGKPPSGGL
-544 ASMIERITGENTS
+544 AGMIEQITGEDTS
-557 ALPDRARL
+557 TLPDRARL

-584 TRFGI
+584 TRFGV
-589 SIADGDFQKVQT
+589 SITDGDFQKVQT

-606 ELLKGSSS
+606 DLLKGSASGEEPRR
-614 AERPVAAVAPH
+614 ER
-625 RDLHIYPRWPWTPV
+625 HIYPRWPSTRM
-639 AKAVRIVFLEGIAMP
+639 ARAVRIAFLEAIAMP
-654 LVALLAAPRVKRDAA
+654 LVALLAAPRVKRESAR
-669 HEPDVPLLIVANHVT
+669 EPEAPLLIVANHVT
-684 LYDVPILLYGL
+684 LFDVPILLYALSG
-695 GRRMR
+695 RMR

-706 MAGEMLLDWRHAR
+706 MAGELLLDWRHAR
-719 GQGNWFLNLIAPAG
+719 GQGNWFLNLVAPVG
-733 YYLLTALFNVFP
+733 YYLVTALFNAFP

-773 EGRRTPDGQMH
+773 EGKRTPDGQMH
-784 AFQRGSGLLWKEL
+784 AFQRGAGLLWREL
-797 QCAALPVYMGGLWE
+797 QCDALPVYMSGLGG
-811 AKSGRRGW
+811 KTGW
-819 FRSGG
+819 FRSGKIR
-824 VCTHAGATIA
+824 THVGELIA
-834 LPLEADP
+834 LPSDADA

-848 EERVRS
+848 EERVKS
-854 LARNCRA
+854 LAGPCRT

>member
-1 MEKGPEARHQ
+1 MTAGTKGPR
-11 EPANRPHLGSLLRDL
+11 NRTHLASLLQDL

-36 SKHGLRTVRTSYRQ
+36 SKHGLRIARTSYGQ

-56 RCSRELESRG
+56 RYSRELESRG

-111 VILDVSPKLITGSR
+111 VIQDVSPKLVTGSR
-125 EQIHAL
+125 EQIRVL
-131 DRAIAQIAFE
+131 DRAMAQIAFE
-141 DFDATLSG
+141 DFEATLPR
-149 EPLLEPVASL
+149 EPLLEPVAGL

-170 SGTTGE
+170 SGTTGD
-176 PQGVVHT
+176 PTGVVHT

-191 GPIECEMQK
+191 GPIEREMQK

-239 HFESRLI
+239 YFESRLV

-252 LIRRERI
+252 LIQRERI

-269 GLIEYYLIERFPDL
+269 GLIESYLIERFPDL
-283 PARLKPAEGRSA
+283 PARLKAAEGRSA
-295 LRRWWMFRDVHRALG
+295 LRRWWMFRGVHRALG

-319 GATLDADVEHFW
+319 GATLDAEVEHFW

-352 LNHPFHPARGTIGQV
+352 LNHPFHTARGTIGQV

-413 LDAVG
+413 LDAAG

-445 ALLRQP
+445 VLLRQP
-451 QIRAAAVVESRGP
+451 QIRAAAVVEARGA
-464 QGPRPMAALVMRG
+464 QGPHPLAALILRG
-477 AGDAAAEAVRA
+477 TSDDAAGAVRA
-488 ANRELA
+488 ANQDLA

-522 IAAALAV
+522 VAAALAA
-529 APGEELSGRPARGGL
+529 APGEERIGTPASGGL
-544 ASMIERITGENTS
+544 ASMIERITGEDTS
-557 ALPDRARL
+557 ALPDSARL
-565 SEDAHLDSL
+565 SEDARLDSL

-584 TRFGI
+584 MRFGFTV
-589 SIADGDFQKVQT
+589 ADGDFQKVQT

-606 ELLKGSSS
+606 GLLNGSP
-614 AERPVAAVAPH
+614 ALAPRQGQHGER
-625 RDLHIYPRWPWTPV
+625 HIYPRWPWTPM
-639 AKAVRIVFLEGIAMP
+639 AKAVRLVFLEAIAMP
-654 LVALLAAPRVKRDAA
+654 LVTLLAAPRVKRDLTR
-669 HEPDVPLLIVANHVT
+669 EPDAPAIHCRQPCHIVRRSDSAVRIGQANAT
-684 LYDVPILLYGL
+684 AGGGRD
-695 GRRMR
+695 GRRDAARLAPRAGPGKLVSEFGCSCRLLPGDGAVQRFPAASIR
-700 RRVAVA
+700 RFSR
-706 MAGEMLLDWRHAR
+706 ELRAR
-719 GQGNWFLNLIAPAG
+719 GAG
-733 YYLLTALFNVFP
+733 HGSRLSRPRVPGRPPHAGRADARVSARIGTAL
-745 LPQSGDFRA
+745 
-754 SFAHAARAMDRG
+754 
-766 FHVLVFP
+766 
-773 EGRRTPDGQMH
+773 ERTSV
-784 AFQRGSGLLWKEL
+784 R
-797 QCAALPVYMGGLWE
+797 CAP
-811 AKSGRRGW
+811 
-819 FRSGG
+819 
-824 VCTHAGATIA
+824 GAI
-834 LPLEADP
+834 
-841 QAATALL
+841 
-848 EERVRS
+848 
-854 LARNCRA
+854 